1 LPSDKSSAEKLSLPQ
16 WRELSEVLGDHSIAK
31 LAFHAEMGSD
41 EIRETCMDFEEKK
54 NEPFHY
60 EKQENV
66 EQ

>member
-1 LPSDKSSAEKLSLPQ
+1 
-16 WRELSEVLGDHSIAK
+16 LGDHSIAK